1 MGSVFS
7 YFPQNRIKLKT
18 SSLRIKAA
26 IILSI
31 FYRASIQRNKTTTKE
46 EYLIKIDDFSIKT
59 DDFVIKSNCMNLNL
73 QVREKHI
80 MQV

>member
-46 EYLIKIDDFSIKT
+46 EYLHQNRRFFYQNGRFCHKKQLYEFKFASA
-59 DDFVIKSNCMNLNL
+59 
-73 QVREKHI
+73 
-80 MQV
+80 